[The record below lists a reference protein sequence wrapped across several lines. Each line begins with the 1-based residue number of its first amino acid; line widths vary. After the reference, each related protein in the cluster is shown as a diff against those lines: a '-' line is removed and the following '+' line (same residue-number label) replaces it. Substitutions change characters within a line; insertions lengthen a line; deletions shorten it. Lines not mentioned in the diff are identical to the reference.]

1 VVRNRDSNF
10 EREIAVFSY
19 PQAGV
24 VTGGIDSVFYN
35 SSKRCAIILQ
45 NSKSFT
51 EYKFSMIFHI
61 FLSRFI
67 ALAMHWNI

>member
-24 VTGGIDSVFYN
+24 VAGTQRMWLG
-35 SSKRCAIILQ
+35 ILQ
-45 NSKSFT
+45 NTNLIKDLEVSASNLPPHF
-51 EYKFSMIFHI
+51 
-61 FLSRFI
+61 
-67 ALAMHWNI
+67 

>member
-24 VTGGIDSVFYN
+24 VTAF
-35 SSKRCAIILQ
+35 
-45 NSKSFT
+45 
-51 EYKFSMIFHI
+51 
-61 FLSRFI
+61 
-67 ALAMHWNI
+67 